1 MMRDMKVLFLHGL
14 ESKPTGPK
22 MRYLKDR
29 FESFYAPEI
38 DYEDADSYEEI
49 LDLCIDEEFDMI
61 IGSSMGGYFAHAIG
75 TTLGTPVIMFNPA
88 LHSRTFNPYG
98 VVCGEKPIDGVCVLG
113 MEDRVI
119 DPHKTVEM
127 LKDEPNLAIVPVE
140 GMGHRT
146 PFTEFIEIIE
156 KIVPEEVE

>member
-1 MMRDMKVLFLHGL
+1 MMRDMNVLFLHGL

-22 MRYLKDR
+22 MQYLKDR
-29 FESFYAPEI
+29 FTNYYAPEI
-38 DYEDADSYEEI
+38 DYEDPDAYEEI
-49 LDLCIDEEFDMI
+49 LDLCIAEEFDMI

-88 LHSRTFNPYG
+88 LHSRSFNPYG

-113 MEDRVI
+113 MDDDVI
-119 DPHKTVEM
+119 DPTTTYNM
-127 LKDEPNLAIVPVE
+127 LKNDEKLAIMPVE

-146 PFTEFIEIIE
+146 SFEKFVEIIE
-156 KIVPEEVE
+156 LVIPEEVE

>member
-1 MMRDMKVLFLHGL
+1 MNVLFLHGL

-22 MRYLKDR
+22 MQYLKDR
-29 FESFYAPEI
+29 FTNYYAPEI
-38 DYEDADSYEEI
+38 DYEDPDAYEEI
-49 LDLCIDEEFDMI
+49 LDLCIAEEFDMI

-88 LHSRTFNPYG
+88 LHSRSFNPYG

-113 MEDRVI
+113 MDDDVI
-119 DPHKTVEM
+119 DPTTTYNM
-127 LKDEPNLAIVPVE
+127 LKNDEKLAIMPVE

-146 PFTEFIEIIE
+146 PFEKFVEVIET
-156 KIVPEEVE
+156 IVPEEVE

>member
-1 MMRDMKVLFLHGL
+1 MMTDMKVLFLHGL

-29 FESFYAPEI
+29 FESYYAPEI
-38 DYEDADSYEEI
+38 DYENPDSYEEI

-88 LHSRTFNPYG
+88 LHSRSFNPYG
-98 VVCGEKPIDGVCVLG
+98 VVSGEKPIDGVCVLG
-113 MEDRVI
+113 MNDDVI
-119 DPHKTVEM
+119 DPHVTVKM
-127 LKDEPNLAIVPVE
+127 LENEPKLAIMPIE

-146 PFTEFIEIIE
+146 PFTDFIEVIE
-156 KIVPEEVE
+156 TIVPEEVE

>member
-1 MMRDMKVLFLHGL
+1 MNVLYLHGL

-22 MRYLKDR
+22 MQYLKDR
-29 FESFYAPEI
+29 FTNYYAPEI
-38 DYEDADSYEEI
+38 DYEDPDAYEEI
-49 LDLCIDEEFDMI
+49 LDLCIAEEFDMI

-88 LHSRTFNPYG
+88 LHSRSFNPYG

-113 MEDRVI
+113 MDDDVI
-119 DPHKTVEM
+119 DPTTTYNM
-127 LKDEPNLAIVPVE
+127 LKNDEKLAIMPVE

-146 PFTEFIEIIE
+146 SFEKFVEIIE
-156 KIVPEEVE
+156 LVVPEEVE

>member
-1 MMRDMKVLFLHGL
+1 MNVLYLHGL

-22 MRYLKDR
+22 MKYLKDR
-29 FESFYAPEI
+29 FENYYAPEI
-38 DYEDADSYEEI
+38 DYENPEAFEEI
-49 LDLCIDEEFDMI
+49 LDLCIAEEFDMI

-88 LHSRTFNPYG
+88 LHSRSFNPYG
-98 VVCGEKPIDGVCVLG
+98 VVCGQKPIDGVCVLG
-113 MEDRVI
+113 MNDDVI
-119 DPHKTVEM
+119 DPLTTVKM
-127 LKDEPNLAIVPVE
+127 LENAPKLAIMPIE

-146 PFTEFIEIIE
+146 PFTEFITVIE

>member
-1 MMRDMKVLFLHGL
+1 MNVLYLHGL

-22 MRYLKDR
+22 MKYLKDR
-29 FESFYAPEI
+29 FENYYAPEI
-38 DYEDADSYEEI
+38 DYENPEAFEEI
-49 LDLCIDEEFDMI
+49 LDLCIAEEFDMI

-88 LHSRTFNPYG
+88 LHSRSFDPYG
-98 VVCGEKPIDGVCVLG
+98 VVCGQKPIDGVCVLG
-113 MEDRVI
+113 MNDDVI
-119 DPHKTVEM
+119 DPLTTVKM
-127 LKDEPNLAIVPVE
+127 LENEPKLEIMPIE

-146 PFTEFIEIIE
+146 PFAEFVTVIE

>member
-1 MMRDMKVLFLHGL
+1 MNVLYLHGL

-22 MRYLKDR
+22 MEYLKDR
-29 FESFYAPEI
+29 FITSYAPEI
-38 DYEDADSYEEI
+38 DYEDPDAYEEI
-49 LDLCIDEEFDMI
+49 LDLCIAEEFDMI

-88 LHSRTFNPYG
+88 LHSRSFNPYG

-113 MEDRVI
+113 MDDDVI
-119 DPHKTVEM
+119 DPTTTYNM
-127 LKDEPNLAIVPVE
+127 LKNDEKLAIMPVE

-146 PFTEFIEIIE
+146 PFEKFVEIIE
-156 KIVPEEVE
+156 LVVPEEVE

>member
-1 MMRDMKVLFLHGL
+1 MMKVLFLHGL

-29 FESFYAPEI
+29 FESYYAPEI
-38 DYEDADSYEEI
+38 DYEEPEAYEEI
-49 LDLCIDEEFDMI
+49 LDLCIDEEFDVI

-88 LHSRTFNPYG
+88 LHSRGFDPYG
-98 VVCGEKPIDGVCVLG
+98 VVSGEKPLDGVCVLG

-119 DPHKTVEM
+119 DPHVTVKM
-127 LKDEPNLAIVPVE
+127 LENEPKLAIMPME

-146 PFTEFIEIIE
+146 PFTEFITAIE
-156 KIVPEEVE
+156 TIVPEEIE

>member
-1 MMRDMKVLFLHGL
+1 MNVLFLHGL

-22 MRYLKDR
+22 MQYLKDR
-29 FESFYAPEI
+29 FTNYYAPKI
-38 DYEDADSYEEI
+38 DYEDPDAYEEI
-49 LDLCIDEEFDMI
+49 LDLCIAEEFDMI

-88 LHSRTFNPYG
+88 LHSRQFNPYG

-113 MEDRVI
+113 MDDDVI
-119 DPHKTVEM
+119 DPTTTYNM
-127 LKDEPNLAIVPVE
+127 LKNDEKLAIMPVE

-146 PFTEFIEIIE
+146 PFEKFVEIIE
-156 KIVPEEVE
+156 LVVPEEVE

>member
-1 MMRDMKVLFLHGL
+1 MNVLYLHGL

-22 MRYLKDR
+22 IKYLKDR
-29 FESFYAPEI
+29 FENYYAPEI
-38 DYEDADSYEEI
+38 DYENPEAFEEI
-49 LDLCIDEEFDMI
+49 LDLCIAEEFDMI

-88 LHSRTFNPYG
+88 LHSRSFDPYG
-98 VVCGEKPIDGVCVLG
+98 VVCGQKPIDGVCVLG
-113 MEDRVI
+113 MNDDVI
-119 DPHKTVEM
+119 DPLTTVKM
-127 LKDEPNLAIVPVE
+127 LENAPKLAIMPIE

-146 PFTEFIEIIE
+146 PFTEFITVIE

>member
-1 MMRDMKVLFLHGL
+1 MKVLFLHGL

-29 FESFYAPEI
+29 FESYYAPEI
-38 DYEDADSYEEI
+38 DYDEPEAYEEI
-49 LDLCIDEEFDMI
+49 LDLCIAEEFDMI
-61 IGSSMGGYFAHAIG
+61 IGSSIDGYFAYAIG

-88 LHSRTFNPYG
+88 LHSRSFEPYG
-98 VVCGEKPIDGVCVLG
+98 VAFGTKPIDGVCVLG
-113 MEDRVI
+113 MDDDVI

-127 LKDEPNLAIVPVE
+127 LKDEEKLSIMPVE

-146 PFTEFIEIIE
+146 PFTHFIELIE
-156 KIVPEEVE
+156 TIVPEEIE

>member
-1 MMRDMKVLFLHGL
+1 MNVLFLHGL

-22 MRYLKDR
+22 MQYLKDR
-29 FESFYAPEI
+29 FTNYYAPEI
-38 DYEDADSYEEI
+38 DYEDPDAYEEI
-49 LDLCIDEEFDMI
+49 LDLCIAEEFDMI

-88 LHSRTFNPYG
+88 LHSRSFNPYG

-113 MEDRVI
+113 MDDDVI
-119 DPHKTVEM
+119 DPTTTYNM
-127 LKDEPNLAIVPVE
+127 LKNDEKLAIMPVE

-146 PFTEFIEIIE
+146 SFEKFVEIIE
-156 KIVPEEVE
+156 LVIPEEVE

>member
-1 MMRDMKVLFLHGL
+1 MNVLYLHGL

-29 FESFYAPEI
+29 FESYYAPEI
-38 DYEDADSYEEI
+38 DYENPEAFEEI
-49 LDLCIDEEFDMI
+49 MDLCIAEEFDMI

-88 LHSRTFNPYG
+88 LHSREFNPYG

-113 MEDRVI
+113 LNDGVI
-119 DPHKTVEM
+119 DPLVTVKM
-127 LKDEPNLAIVPVE
+127 LEDEQKLAIMPME

-146 PFTEFIEIIE
+146 PFTEFITAIE
-156 KIVPEEVE
+156 TIVPEEIE

>member
-1 MMRDMKVLFLHGL
+1 MNVLFLHGL

-22 MRYLKDR
+22 MQYLKDR
-29 FESFYAPEI
+29 FTNYYAPEI
-38 DYEDADSYEEI
+38 DYEDPDAYEEI
-49 LDLCIDEEFDMI
+49 LDLCIAEEFDMI

-88 LHSRTFNPYG
+88 LHSRSFNPYG

-113 MEDRVI
+113 MDDDVI
-119 DPHKTVEM
+119 DPTVTYNM
-127 LKDEPNLAIVPVE
+127 LKNDEKLAIMPIQ

-146 PFTEFIEIIE
+146 PFINFVEVIETII
-156 KIVPEEVE
+156 PEDVG

>member
-1 MMRDMKVLFLHGL
+1 MNVLYLHGL

-22 MRYLKDR
+22 MKYLKDR
-29 FESFYAPEI
+29 FENYYAPEI
-38 DYEDADSYEEI
+38 NYENPEAFEEI
-49 LDLCIDEEFDMI
+49 LDLCIAEEFDMI

-88 LHSRTFNPYG
+88 LHSRSFDPYG
-98 VVCGEKPIDGVCVLG
+98 VVCGQKPIDGVCVLG
-113 MEDRVI
+113 MNDDVI
-119 DPHKTVEM
+119 DPLATVKM
-127 LKDEPNLAIVPVE
+127 LENEPKLAIMPIE

-146 PFTEFIEIIE
+146 PFAEFVTVIE

>member
-1 MMRDMKVLFLHGL
+1 MNVLYLHGL

-22 MRYLKDR
+22 MKYLKDR
-29 FESFYAPEI
+29 FENYYAPEI
-38 DYEDADSYEEI
+38 DYENPEAFEEI
-49 LDLCIDEEFDMI
+49 LDLCIAEEFDMI

-88 LHSRTFNPYG
+88 LHSRSFDPYG
-98 VVCGEKPIDGVCVLG
+98 VVCGQKSIDGVCVLG
-113 MEDRVI
+113 MNDDVI
-119 DPHKTVEM
+119 DPLATVKM
-127 LKDEPNLAIVPVE
+127 LENELKLAIMPIE

-146 PFTEFIEIIE
+146 PFVEFVTVIE

>member
-1 MMRDMKVLFLHGL
+1 MNVLFLHGL

-22 MRYLKDR
+22 MQYLKDR
-29 FESFYAPEI
+29 FTNYYAPEI
-38 DYEDADSYEEI
+38 DYEEPDAYEEI
-49 LDLCIDEEFDMI
+49 LDLCIAEEFDMI

-88 LHSRTFNPYG
+88 LHSRSFNPYG

-113 MEDRVI
+113 MDDDVI
-119 DPHKTVEM
+119 DPTTTYNM
-127 LKDEPNLAIVPVE
+127 LKNDEKLAIMPVE

-146 PFTEFIEIIE
+146 SFEKFVEIIE
-156 KIVPEEVE
+156 LVIPEEVE